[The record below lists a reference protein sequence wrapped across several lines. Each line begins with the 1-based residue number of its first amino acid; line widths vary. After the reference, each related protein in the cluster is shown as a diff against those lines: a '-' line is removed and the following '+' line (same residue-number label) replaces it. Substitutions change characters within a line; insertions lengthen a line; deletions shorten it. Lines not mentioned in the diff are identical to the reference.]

1 MSLLVDNQLPVALAR
16 YLGAHGRSR
25 VDSAEW
31 ILQLS
36 LLADKGAVEQER
48 VTNQDRRQCRQI
60 QILTN
65 GGKVIDEGRQESMR
79 VAEVG

>member
-1 MSLLVDNQLPVALAR
+1 
-16 YLGAHGRSR
+16 